1 MRTGT
6 VEEHVAEV
14 FVYERRQWVSECTYL
29 TISASRGTRRC
40 QGRREGGSRNVPGAP
55 VGELVSLVC

>member
-29 TISASRGTRRC
+29 TISA
-40 QGRREGGSRNVPGAP
+40 GAP